1 MYVRE
6 AVMSTPTNSPDNFG
20 PIADDRDVQAAL
32 QPRKTMNMPAATA
45 VLVAIV
51 VLAIG
56 LAGGAGLHAAFASG
70 KSSGNPQA
78 GAGGYGRGQGGY
90 GQGQGGPGQGRPGG
104 GAGGGGTVG
113 TIVSADSSQLV
124 VKTQT
129 GNVTVKLTGSTAIEI
144 NAKGTVSD
152 LKTGEQVVVNG
163 TTSNGTLTADTVRQG
178 AAGPGGG
185 FNRPGASPSN

>member
-1 MYVRE
+1 
-6 AVMSTPTNSPDNFG
+6 MSTPTNNPDDFG

-32 QPRKTMNMPAATA
+32 EPRKTLNLPAATA

-51 VLAIG
+51 VLAVG

-70 KSSGNPQA
+70 STPQA
-78 GAGGYGRGQGGY
+78 GAGGAGRGMGGYGQGGY
-90 GQGQGGPGQGRPGG
+90 GQGQGRPGG
-104 GAGGGGTVG
+104 GAGGGGGTVG

-185 FNRPGASPSN
+185 RPGATPSN

>member
-1 MYVRE
+1 
-6 AVMSTPTNSPDNFG
+6 MSTPTNSPDNFG
-20 PIADDRDVQAAL
+20 PVADDRDVQAAL
-32 QPRKTMNMPAATA
+32 QPRKTMNIPAATA

-70 KSSGNPQA
+70 NGGGNPQA
-78 GAGGYGRGQGGY
+78 GAGGYGRGMGQGGY
-90 GQGQGGPGQGRPGG
+90 GQGQGGAGQGRPGG
-104 GAGGGGTVG
+104 GPGGGGTVG

-185 FNRPGASPSN
+185 FNRPSASPSN

>member
-1 MYVRE
+1 
-6 AVMSTPTNSPDNFG
+6 MSTPTNSPDNFG

-70 KSSGNPQA
+70 NGGGNPQA
-78 GAGGYGRGQGGY
+78 GPGGYGRGAGQGGY
-90 GQGQGGPGQGRPGG
+90 GQGQGGAGQGRPGG
-104 GAGGGGTVG
+104 GAGGGGGTVG

-129 GNVTVKLTGSTAIEI
+129 GNVTVKLTGTTAIEI

-178 AAGPGGG
+178 GAGPGGG
-185 FNRPGASPSN
+185 FRRPGASPSN

>member
-1 MYVRE
+1 
-6 AVMSTPTNSPDNFG
+6 MSTPTNSPDNFG
-20 PIADDRDVQAAL
+20 PVADDRDVQAAL

-56 LAGGAGLHAAFASG
+56 LAGGAGLHAAFAGGST
-70 KSSGNPQA
+70 PQA
-78 GAGGYGRGQGGY
+78 GGGGYGAR
-90 GQGQGGPGQGRPGG
+90 GQGQGGYPQGQGQGRPGGGG

-163 TTSNGTLTADTVRQG
+163 TTSNGTMTADTVRQG
-178 AAGPGGG
+178 AAGAGGG
-185 FNRPGASPSN
+185 FNRPSASPSN

>member
-1 MYVRE
+1 MT
-6 AVMSTPTNSPDNFG
+6 TPTNSPDNFG

-32 QPRKTMNMPAATA
+32 QPRKTLNLPAGTA

-70 KSSGNPQA
+70 KGGGNPQA
-78 GAGGYGRGQGGY
+78 GGGGYGRGMGQGGY
-90 GQGQGGPGQGRPGG
+90 GYGQGQGRPGG
-104 GAGGGGTVG
+104 GAGPGGGGTVG

>member
-1 MYVRE
+1 MT
-6 AVMSTPTNSPDNFG
+6 TPTNNPDDFG
-20 PIADDRDVQAAL
+20 PIGDDHDVQAAL
-32 QPRKTMNMPAATA
+32 EPRKTLNMPAATA

-51 VLAIG
+51 VLAVG

-70 KSSGNPQA
+70 STPQA
-78 GAGGYGRGQGGY
+78 GAGGAGRGMGGYGQGGY
-90 GQGQGGPGQGRPGG
+90 GQGRPGG
-104 GAGGGGTVG
+104 AGGAAGGGGTVG

-152 LKTGEQVVVNG
+152 LKTGEQVVVSG
-163 TTSNGTLTADTVRQG
+163 TSANGTLTADTVRQG

-185 FNRPGASPSN
+185 GRPGATPSN

>member
-1 MYVRE
+1 
-6 AVMSTPTNSPDNFG
+6 MSTPTNSPDNFG
-20 PIADDRDVQAAL
+20 PVADDRDVQAAL

-70 KSSGNPQA
+70 SGSTPQA
-78 GAGGYGRGQGGY
+78 GAGGYGAR
-90 GQGQGGPGQGRPGG
+90 GQGQGGYPQGQGQGRPGGG

-144 NAKGTVSD
+144 TAKGGVSD
-152 LKTGEQVVVNG
+152 LKTGQQVVVSGTSANG
-163 TTSNGTLTADTVRQG
+163 TMTADTVRQG
-178 AAGPGGG
+178 GAPGGG
-185 FNRPGASPSN
+185 FNRGGGPTPTN

>member
-1 MYVRE
+1 MT
-6 AVMSTPTNSPDNFG
+6 TPTNSPDNFE

-32 QPRKTMNMPAATA
+32 QPRKTLNLPAATA

-70 KSSGNPQA
+70 KGGGNLQA
-78 GAGGYGRGQGGY
+78 GAGGYGRGFGGY
-90 GQGQGGPGQGRPGG
+90 GQGQGQGGAGQGRPGG
-104 GAGGGGTVG
+104 PGGGGTAG
-113 TIVSADSSQLV
+113 TIVSADNSQLV

-152 LKTGEQVVVNG
+152 LKPGQQVVVNG
-163 TTSNGTLTADTVRQG
+163 TSSNGTLTADTVRQG

-185 FNRPGASPSN
+185 GGFNRPGASPSN

>member
-1 MYVRE
+1 MT
-6 AVMSTPTNSPDNFG
+6 TPTNSPDNFG

-32 QPRKTMNMPAATA
+32 QPRKTLNLPAATA
-45 VLVAIV
+45 VLVAVV

-70 KSSGNPQA
+70 KGSTPQA
-78 GAGGYGRGQGGY
+78 GAGGYGRGMGQGGY
-90 GQGQGGPGQGRPGG
+90 GQGQGQGPGQGRPGG
-104 GAGGGGTVG
+104 AGGPGTVG

-144 NAKGTVSD
+144 TAKGTVSD
-152 LKTGEQVVVNG
+152 LKTGEQVVVSG

-178 AAGPGGG
+178 GAGGG
-185 FNRPGASPSN
+185 FNRGGATPSN

>member
-1 MYVRE
+1 MT
-6 AVMSTPTNSPDNFG
+6 TPTNSPDNFG
-20 PIADDRDVQAAL
+20 PIADDSDVQAAL
-32 QPRKTMNMPAATA
+32 QPRKTLNLPAATA
-45 VLVAIV
+45 VLVGIV

-70 KSSGNPQA
+70 SGGGNPQA
-78 GAGGYGRGQGGY
+78 GAGGYGRGLGGY
-90 GQGQGGPGQGRPGG
+90 GQGQGQGGAGQGRPG

-178 AAGPGGG
+178 AAGAGGG

>member
-1 MYVRE
+1 
-6 AVMSTPTNSPDNFG
+6 MSTPTNSPDNFG

-56 LAGGAGLHAAFASG
+56 LAGGAGLHAAFAGGGST
-70 KSSGNPQA
+70 PQA
-78 GAGGYGRGQGGY
+78 GGGGYGARGQGGY
-90 GQGQGGPGQGRPGG
+90 PQGQGQGRPGGG

-178 AAGPGGG
+178 AAGAGGG

>member
-1 MYVRE
+1 MT
-6 AVMSTPTNSPDNFG
+6 TPSNSPDNFG

-32 QPRKTMNMPAATA
+32 QRRKTLNLPAATA

-51 VLAIG
+51 VLAVG

-70 KSSGNPQA
+70 NSGGNPQA
-78 GAGGYGRGQGGY
+78 GAGGYGRGFGQGGY
-90 GQGQGGPGQGRPGG
+90 GQGQGQGPGQGRPGG
-104 GAGGGGTVG
+104 GGGGTVG
-113 TIVSADSSQLV
+113 TIVSADTSQLV

>member
-1 MYVRE
+1 MT
-6 AVMSTPTNSPDNFG
+6 TPSNNPDDFA

-32 QPRKTMNMPAATA
+32 QPKKTMNMPAATA

-56 LAGGAGLHAAFASG
+56 LAGGAGLHAAFAGGST
-70 KSSGNPQA
+70 PQA
-78 GAGGYGRGQGGY
+78 GAGGAGRGMGGY
-90 GQGQGGPGQGRPGG
+90 GQGGYGQGRPGG
-104 GAGGGGTVG
+104 GAGGPGGGGTVG

-144 NAKGTVSD
+144 TAKGAVSD
-152 LKTGEQVVVNG
+152 LKTGEQVVVSGTSANG
-163 TTSNGTLTADTVRQG
+163 TMTADTVRQG
-178 AAGPGGG
+178 GAPGGGG
-185 FNRPGASPSN
+185 FNRGGATPSK

>member
-1 MYVRE
+1 
-6 AVMSTPTNSPDNFG
+6 MSTPTNSPDNFG

-56 LAGGAGLHAAFASG
+56 LAGGAGLHAAFAGGGST
-70 KSSGNPQA
+70 PQA
-78 GAGGYGRGQGGY
+78 GGGGYGAR
-90 GQGQGGPGQGRPGG
+90 GQGQGGYPQGQGQGRPGG
-104 GAGGGGTVG
+104 GGPGGGGTVG

-129 GNVTVKLTGSTAIEI
+129 GNVTIKLTGSTAIEI

-178 AAGPGGG
+178 AAGAGGG

>member
-1 MYVRE
+1 
-6 AVMSTPTNSPDNFG
+6 MSTPTNSPDNFG

-70 KSSGNPQA
+70 KGGGNPQA
-78 GAGGYGRGQGGY
+78 GGGGYGRGMGQGGY
-90 GQGQGGPGQGRPGG
+90 GYGQGQGRPGG
-104 GAGGGGTVG
+104 GAGPGGGGTVG

-144 NAKGTVSD
+144 NTKGTVSD

-185 FNRPGASPSN
+185 FNRGGATPSN